1 MNPEHK
7 FAPSVVPRAPL
18 PVFTPESAAGPAPAA
33 AVRTIAADWGLPP
46 KVLETK
52 FMLIVLGGI
61 LLFGM
66 ILGNALFGGKSAP
79 SGQQQGLAGVIANR
93 DISAPLERCGR
104 TDRTAPCV
112 MYIMNSSRYDQK
124 AENFFDDVVRLLE
137 RSKYAIAI
145 ENPQYAQ
152 SKIPPGHFA
161 MIKVPAIR

>member
-18 PVFTPESAAGPAPAA
+18 PVFTPESNAGMPSSAPSQ
-33 AVRTIAADWGLPP
+33 TIAAALGLPP

-52 FMLIVLGGI
+52 FMLIILGGV
-61 LLFGM
+61 LLFGV
-66 ILGNALFGGKSAP
+66 ILGNALFGGKSAASP
-79 SGQQQGLAGVIANR
+79 QQQGLGGVVVNK

-104 TDRTAPCV
+104 TDKTAPCV
-112 MYIMNSSRYDQK
+112 MYIMNASRYDQK
-124 AENFFDDVVRLLE
+124 AENFFDDIVRLLE

-161 MIKVPAIR
+161 QIKVPVIR